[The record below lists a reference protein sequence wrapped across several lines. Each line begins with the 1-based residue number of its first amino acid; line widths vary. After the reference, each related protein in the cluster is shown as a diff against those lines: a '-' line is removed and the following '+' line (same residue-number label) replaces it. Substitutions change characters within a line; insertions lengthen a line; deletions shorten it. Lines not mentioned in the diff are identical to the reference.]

1 MPQAQLPII
10 DCPTGTIPILR
21 NNRMDHM
28 AAKTIDAVIGK
39 DLQEDVSI
47 QFFLIGLD

>member
-1 MPQAQLPII
+1 
-10 DCPTGTIPILR
+10 
-21 NNRMDHM
+21 M

-47 QFFLIGLD
+47 QFFLIGLDWSINLDRL